1 MQTAQRLNK
10 FPEYVH
16 SRFARAAAD
25 VEKTSGRKVLNLG
38 PGSPDIRPSE
48 KYLSKLN
55 EFLNDS
61 NAHLYPGYKGIP
73 EFNDAVCAW
82 YKKRFNVDI
91 SPDEVLPLLGGKDG
105 IAHLPL
111 ALADESDE
119 ILVPNPGYP
128 PFSEPSLLFGVT
140 PTYYDLIP
148 EKGFKPSVSD
158 IESRISART
167 KYLLLNFPSNPMG
180 TVATL
185 EELQELAT
193 LAPKHGMAL
202 IYDNAYSEITF
213 DGFIAPS
220 ILQVPGAK
228 DYAIEIGSFSKT
240 FSFAG
245 YRMGWAVGNRDIIAA
260 LQKVKSQMDSG
271 MSLPLQR
278 LGAYAL
284 TNMDMEW
291 HEKML
296 ESYKSR
302 RDIIAAKLRGLGL
315 TFKIPR
321 GSLYL
326 WAKIPDSAKD
336 SESFCMQLL
345 KEKQVLVTPGSAFGS
360 NGERYIRAS
369 ICVNV
374 NEIDTYL

>member
-1 MQTAQRLNK
+1 MRTAQRLDK

-16 SRFARAAAD
+16 SRLARAAAEA
-25 VEKTSGRKVLNLG
+25 EKTSGRKVLNLG

-111 ALADESDE
+111 ALADQGDE

-140 PTYYDLIP
+140 PTYYDLMP
-148 EKGFKPSVSD
+148 EKDFKPSVSD

-193 LAPKHGMAL
+193 LAPKHNIAL

-213 DGFIAPS
+213 DGFVAPS
-220 ILQVPGAK
+220 ILQVPGARE
-228 DYAIEIGSFSKT
+228 YAIEIGSFSKT

-302 RDIIAAKLRGLGL
+302 RNIIAAKLTILGL
-315 TFKIPR
+315 TFEIPR

-369 ICVNV
+369 ICANV
-374 NEIDTYL
+374 ENINDYL